1 MEWHQSTI
9 CMEWHQST
17 PINQSIILEDCK
29 MKKYYIICLFLL
41 GFTRIFAMPLDEAL
55 KLAKSVI
62 PAETQIPLSAYM
74 DTVQFRAL
82 LSVIREMSAADLAR
96 MLISKR
102 DCSDGEILISAT
114 EKALTVDQ
122 YLELLS
128 FMLQTI
134 NDDKTFIQRLLF
146 PRYDKRGVLALNYQ
160 TSTVKEIVAHA
171 KTRCQK
177 DSDFQNLLKNIE
189 QGIEYKNIIS
199 QKMAGVQD
207 NFATFPAVNFK
218 RDWESIRIIGLAI
231 YKHDVDKL
239 VSALESNA
247 ELAKS
252 AQENIQLYHNIMKDD
267 SRFSRSEALENS
279 TILFDAQKPLM
290 QIDLRD
296 TQVLLL
302 YKAIK
307 NGHTLLLEQIVK
319 TNDCEI
325 RKVSIDSLYL
335 TISSINDWRNYL
347 SLLMLDDKNIRQYA
361 YDKIKYVGQI
371 DLDSPLTPAAIDS
384 LAQKYQLF
392 KDKREDQIKQ

>member
-1 MEWHQSTI
+1 MTI
-9 CMEWHQST
+9 SKNYGT
-17 PINQSIILEDCK
+17 AV
-29 MKKYYIICLFLL
+29 KKYYIICLFLL

-55 KLAKSVI
+55 KLAKSII
-62 PAETQIPLSAYM
+62 PAETQTPLSAYM
-74 DTVQFRAL
+74 DTVQFREL

-96 MLISKR
+96 MLISKK

-128 FMLQTI
+128 SMLQTI

-207 NFATFPAVNFK
+207 NFATFPVLNFK
-218 RDWESIRIIGLAI
+218 RDWESIRILGLAI

-252 AQENIQLYHNIMKDD
+252 VQENIQLYHNIMKDD

-296 TQVLLL
+296 PQVLLL

-361 YDKIKYVGQI
+361 YGKIKYVGQI
-371 DLDSPLTPAAIDS
+371 DLDSPLTLEAIDS

-392 KDKREDQIKQ
+392 KDKSEDQIKQ

>member
-1 MEWHQSTI
+1 
-9 CMEWHQST
+9 
-17 PINQSIILEDCK
+17 

-252 AQENIQLYHNIMKDD
+252 AQGNIQLYHNIMKDD

>member
-1 MEWHQSTI
+1 
-9 CMEWHQST
+9 
-17 PINQSIILEDCK
+17 
-29 MKKYYIICLFLL
+29 MKKYYIVCLFLL

-62 PAETQIPLSAYM
+62 PAENQIPLSAYM

-239 VSALESNA
+239 VRSALESNA

>member
-1 MEWHQSTI
+1 
-9 CMEWHQST
+9 
-17 PINQSIILEDCK
+17 

-392 KDKREDQIKQ
+392 KDKLRLMPFFYKRIQLAYK